1 MLPKRSQPRAI
12 PALHISESTDPMPPD
27 SAANPQRTWVASWTA
42 SPQPVWRANFPV
54 PIGLPRQLWNQTV
67 RQTARISIGGERVRI
82 VLSNAYGDQPL
93 VVGAAELALARSPAA
108 IVAGSG
114 HALRFDGQPGTVVPP
129 GAIVVSDPL
138 EWPVAPL
145 ASLSISLYLPE
156 ITPTSTLHFDARQTA
171 CIAAGD
177 VVAQT
182 ELNAEVSITSRLF
195 LSAVWVEAPAG
206 ARAVVVLGDSIADG
220 DGSTPDANR
229 RWPDALAERLLAAGG
244 GPMAVL
250 NQGISGC
257 RVLADGMGVNALARF
272 DRDVLAQPGVDT
284 LLLMMGLNDIGWPG
298 GVLDPAAA
306 LPTAAS
312 LTSAYRQL
320 IARARAHGLRVI
332 AATLTPFAGALCDGP
347 FAYFY
352 DPAKE
357 SLRGQVN
364 AWIREAGQFDAVI
377 DFDAAVRDP
386 QSPTRLRPE
395 FDSGDHL
402 HLQDQGY
409 AAMAA
414 HVDLALLRGVRI

>member
-1 MLPKRSQPRAI
+1 
-12 PALHISESTDPMPPD
+12 MPSNSD
-27 SAANPQRTWVASWTA
+27 FIPQRTWVATWTA
-42 SPQPVWRANFPV
+42 SPQPVWPANFPV
-54 PIGLPRQLWNQTV
+54 AIGLPRQLWNQTV

-82 VLSNAYGDQPL
+82 VVSNAYGDQPL

-108 IVAGSG
+108 IVPGSG
-114 HALRFDGQPGTVVPP
+114 HALHFDGQPGTVVPP
-129 GAIVVSDPL
+129 GAIAVSDPL
-138 EWPVAPL
+138 AWPVAAL

-156 ITPTSTLHFDARQTA
+156 ITPTSTMHFDARQTA
-171 CIAAGD
+171 CIATGNVA
-177 VVAQT
+177 AQT
-182 ELNAEVSITSRLF
+182 ELNAEASTTSRLF

-220 DGSTPDANR
+220 DGSAPDANR
-229 RWPDALAERLLAAGG
+229 RWPDVLAERLLAAGG
-244 GPMAVL
+244 PPMAVL

-284 LLLMMGLNDIGWPG
+284 MILMLGLNDIGWPG
-298 GVLDPAAA
+298 GVLAPAAP
-306 LPTAAS
+306 LPTVAA
-312 LTSAYRQL
+312 LTGAYRQL
-320 IARARAHGLRVI
+320 IARAHAHGLRAI
-332 AATLTPFAGALCDGP
+332 GATLTPFAGALCDGP

-357 SLRGQVN
+357 ILRSQVN

-402 HLQDQGY
+402 HLQDRGY

-414 HVDLALLRGVRI
+414 HVDLALLRGV

>member
-1 MLPKRSQPRAI
+1 
-12 PALHISESTDPMPPD
+12 MPPD
-27 SAANPQRTWVASWTA
+27 SSANLQRTWVATWTA
-42 SPQPVWRANFPV
+42 SPQPVWPASFPV
-54 PIGLPRQLWNQTV
+54 AIGLPRQLWNQTL

-114 HALRFDGQPGTVVPP
+114 HALRFDGQRGTVIPP

-138 EWPVAPL
+138 AWPVAAL

-156 ITPTSTLHFDARQTA
+156 ITPTSTIHFDARQSA
-171 CIAAGD
+171 CIASGD
-177 VVAQT
+177 VAAQT
-182 ELNAEVSITSRLF
+182 ELDAEASITSRLL
-195 LSAVWVEAPAG
+195 LSAVWVEAPAA

-220 DGSTPDANR
+220 DGSTPNANR
-229 RWPDALAERLLAAGG
+229 RWPDLLAERLLAAGG
-244 GPMAVL
+244 PPMAVL

-257 RVLADGMGVNALARF
+257 RVLADGMGVNAFARF

-306 LPTAAS
+306 LPAAVS
-312 LTSAYRQL
+312 LTNAYRQL
-320 IARARAHGLRVI
+320 IDRAHAHGLRAI
-332 AATLTPFAGALCDGP
+332 GATLTPFAGALCDGP

-364 AWIREAGQFDAVI
+364 AWIRESGQFDAVI

-386 QSPTRLRPE
+386 LSPTRLRPE
-395 FDSGDHL
+395 YDSGDHL
-402 HLQDQGY
+402 HLQDLGY

-414 HVDLALLRGVRI
+414 HVDLALLRGA

>member
-1 MLPKRSQPRAI
+1 M
-12 PALHISESTDPMPPD
+12 
-27 SAANPQRTWVASWTA
+27 
-42 SPQPVWRANFPV
+42 
-54 PIGLPRQLWNQTV
+54 

-82 VLSNAYGDQPL
+82 VLSNAYGVQPL
-93 VVGAAELALARSPAA
+93 VIGAAELALAHSPAA
-108 IVAGSG
+108 IVAGSS
-114 HALRFDGQPGTVVPP
+114 HALRFDGQRGTVVPP
-129 GAIVVSDPL
+129 GAIVISDPL
-138 EWPVAPL
+138 AWPVAPL

-171 CIAAGD
+171 CIATGD
-177 VVAQT
+177 VAGQV
-182 ELNAEVSITSRLF
+182 ELNAETRFTSRLF
-195 LSAVWVEAPAG
+195 LSAVWVETAAT
-206 ARAVVVLGDSIADG
+206 ARAVVVLSDSIADG
-220 DGSTPDANR
+220 DGSTLDANR
-229 RWPDALAERLLAAGG
+229 RWPDGLAERLLAAEGA
-244 GPMAVL
+244 PVAVL
-250 NQGISGC
+250 NQGISGG
-257 RVLADGMGVNALARF
+257 RVLANGMGVNALARF

-284 LLLMMGLNDIGWPG
+284 LVLMLGLNDIGWPG

-332 AATLTPFAGALCDGP
+332 GATLTPFAGALCDGP

-377 DFDAAVRDP
+377 DFDAVVRDP

-402 HLQDQGY
+402 HLQDRGY

-414 HVDLALLRGVRI
+414 HVDLALLRGV